1 MLRGK
6 GMTLVD
12 VWSDSEIDLAVAD
25 YFAMLAEELSGMAVN
40 KAARYRALADLIPRS
55 AKSVE
60 RKYQNISAVMIGFG
74 QPWITGLK
82 PARHYQLAL
91 EDGVQRWLDAQP
103 GWLKPNRSAGV
114 AQVVADTPRL
124 WIGPPPT
131 HRNEPPPVDPRLMA
145 AVAMKYD
152 IAGRDE
158 RNRALGRAGEEV
170 VLHHERATL
179 ADAGRHDL
187 AAEVRWISDQ
197 DGDGL
202 GFDIASFEPDGRERL
217 IEVKTTNGWER
228 TPFHISRNELAVS
241 RERRDDWHLIR
252 VYNFARRPSAFA
264 LRPPLE
270 SYVELTATSYSA
282 RFV

>member
-1 MLRGK
+1 M
-6 GMTLVD
+6 VD
-12 VWSDSEIDLAVAD
+12 TWTDSEIDLAVAD
-25 YFAMLAEELSGMAVN
+25 YFAMLAEELAGRAVN
-40 KAARYRALADLIPRS
+40 KAARYRALAELIPRS

-60 RKYQNISAVMIGFG
+60 RKHQNISAVMIGFG

-91 EDGVQRWLDAQP
+91 EDGVQRWLEAHP
-103 GWLKPNRSAGV
+103 GWLNPNRFPSV

-124 WIGPPPT
+124 WIGPPPM

-158 RNRALGRAGEEV
+158 RNRALGRAGEAV
-170 VLHHERATL
+170 VLHHERTTL
-179 ADAGRHDL
+179 EDAGRHDL

-202 GFDIASFEPDGRERL
+202 GYDIASFEPDGRKRL
-217 IEVKTTNGWER
+217 IEVKTANGWER
-228 TPFHISRNELAVS
+228 TPFFISRNELAVS
-241 RERRDDWHLIR
+241 RERSDHWHLIR
-252 VYNFARRPSAFA
+252 VYDFARRPRAFS

-270 SYVELTATSYSA
+270 SFVELTATSFSA
-282 RFV
+282 RFA